1 MQQQEGESGNARD
14 ARPANRRLEPEV
26 ESQQAADFMQRMHE
40 ECRGY
45 DVASEEGQRRLR
57 SFLEQFDRE
66 ERQRMAYR
74 IMIDLM
80 SGHTPAR
87 SGIAPQEP
95 AQQGPAEKK

>member
-1 MQQQEGESGNARD
+1 MQQQEGTSGDARD
-14 ARPANRRLEPEV
+14 AGPAKPPLEPEV
-26 ESQQAADFMQRMHE
+26 GSPQAADFMQRMHR

-45 DVASEEGQRRLR
+45 DVTSDEGQRRLR
-57 SFLEQFDRE
+57 AFLEQFDRE